1 MLVSVLLPTR
11 QRPELMLK
19 AVKSLIEKADD
30 PSRIE
35 VLLKIDTDDQRT
47 YTSRCSELEQLT
59 PNYKILISPRQRG
72 YADLHT
78 HVNDLCAVAEGEYLF
93 LWNDDATMQ
102 TEHWDEYVAQHSRGD
117 FGDPVCVIQIDNS
130 DAWKYG
136 FPLVHR
142 KVYEI
147 LGHFSLNAQND
158 TWMHTVATHAGIER
172 REERILSFHDRYDL
186 TQNPSMQDSTYTD
199 VWNPETGG
207 YQKSHELFQSPSEQA
222 LRIEDVAK
230 LSTYL
235 AKAKSSDSKE
245 IK

>member
-1 MLVSVLLPTR
+1 MLVSILLPTR

-19 AVKSLIEKADD
+19 AVKSLIEKASD

-47 YTSRCSELEQLT
+47 YTSRCSELERVT

-78 HVNDLCAVAEGEYLF
+78 HVNELCGIAEGEYLF

-102 TEHWDEYVAQHSRGD
+102 TEHWDEYVAEHSQGV
-117 FGDPVCVIQIDNS
+117 FGNPICVIQIDNT
-130 DAWKYG
+130 DGWKYG

-147 LGHFSLNAQND
+147 VGHFSLNAHND
-158 TWMHTVATHAGIER
+158 TWIHEVATAAGIER
-172 REERILSFHDRYDL
+172 KEQRILSFHDRYDI
-186 TQNPSMQDSTYTD
+186 TANPEMQDKTYTD

-207 YQKSHELFQSPSEQA
+207 YGKTHDLFHTLEEKA
-222 LRIEDVAK
+222 LRQEDATK
-230 LSTYL
+230 ISAYL
-235 AKAKSSDSKE
+235 DNL
-245 IK
+245 